1 MARVALATVP
11 AAADTLQAVPTDVR
25 SHALDRGAD
34 DAWSPA
40 SWRTR
45 TALHQ
50 PAWPDEAR
58 LVSARADLAGQP
70 PLVFAGEARRLRAG
84 LADACEG
91 RAFLLQAGECAESF
105 DDHSAPSLRERLK
118 ILLQM
123 AVVLTYGATLP
134 VVKVMRIAGQFA
146 KPRSRPTER
155 VGDIEIP
162 SFLGHMVNSP
172 ERTAEARVPDPDRML
187 RAYHQAAATLNL
199 LRAFTKGGFADITRV
214 HEWNQEFV
222 SDSPEGRRYD
232 AVASEIDRAL
242 AFMAACGIDL
252 QSERHLHEVDVFT
265 SHEALLLDYEEP
277 LTRRDSTTG
286 DWYDCSAHFL
296 WIGERTRQL
305 DGAHVEFLRGVH
317 NPIGVKLGPGATPG
331 EVDALCER
339 LNPDR
344 VPGRLTLVTRL
355 GADRVGELLPPLI
368 AAARDEGHP
377 VVWVCDPMHANV
389 FTTASGYKTRHFDA
403 IMREIEGFFLGC
415 AETGVRPGGIHLEYT
430 GEAVTECLGG
440 PSGAVLEEQLSQ
452 RYETLCDPRL
462 NARQSLDLAFRVAEL
477 MRAIAARNGRLP
489 ESSELV

>member
-1 MARVALATVP
+1 
-11 AAADTLQAVPTDVR
+11 
-25 SHALDRGAD
+25 
-34 DAWSPA
+34 
-40 SWRTR
+40 
-45 TALHQ
+45 
-50 PAWPDEAR
+50 
-58 LVSARADLAGQP
+58 
-70 PLVFAGEARRLRAG
+70 
-84 LADACEG
+84 
-91 RAFLLQAGECAESF
+91 
-105 DDHSAPSLRERLK
+105 
-118 ILLQM
+118 
-123 AVVLTYGATLP
+123 
-134 VVKVMRIAGQFA
+134 
-146 KPRSRPTER
+146 
-155 VGDIEIP
+155 
-162 SFLGHMVNSP
+162 
-172 ERTAEARVPDPDRML
+172 
-187 RAYHQAAATLNL
+187 
-199 LRAFTKGGFADITRV
+199 
-214 HEWNQEFV
+214 
-222 SDSPEGRRYD
+222 
-232 AVASEIDRAL
+232 
-242 AFMAACGIDL
+242 
-252 QSERHLHEVDVFT
+252 
-265 SHEALLLDYEEP
+265 
-277 LTRRDSTTG
+277 
-286 DWYDCSAHFL
+286 
-296 WIGERTRQL
+296 
-305 DGAHVEFLRGVH
+305 VH